1 MQGLDEAQREA
12 LKEILSRGRT
22 LAFRALIQT
31 QPKPNAD
38 GEVVKP

>member
-1 MQGLDEAQREA
+1 MAGLGEVQREA

-31 QPKPNAD
+31 QPKFTPD
-38 GEVVKP
+38 GEAVHP